1 MTVKNARRS
10 GMAMVEVPVVDDDDE
25 TRRAMRVAISGEF

>member
-25 TRRAMRVAISGEF
+25 TRRGDARR